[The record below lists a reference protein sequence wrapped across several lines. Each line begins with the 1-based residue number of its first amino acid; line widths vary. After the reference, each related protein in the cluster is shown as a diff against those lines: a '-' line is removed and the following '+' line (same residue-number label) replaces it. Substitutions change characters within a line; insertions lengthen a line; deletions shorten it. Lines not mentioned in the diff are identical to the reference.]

1 MHLCISANFNSS
13 KIFNF
18 KILNEIYCIQF
29 LVFDNKND
37 TSSIYLS
44 FGGKCYISCTYI
56 IVNVFKIKIKNC
68 VFKWESGRRSE
79 KEKHVIKMVALI
91 WFSILEQ
98 RNTGDAFCT
107 TGAKSLNILRKHM
120 VMDRNSFAFSNYDV
134 EFCC

>member
-1 MHLCISANFNSS
+1 MHLCISAKFNSS

-37 TSSIYLS
+37 TSCIYLS

-107 TGAKSLNILRKHM
+107 TGAQSLNILRKHM
-120 VMDRNSFAFSNYDV
+120 VMNRNSFAFSNYDV